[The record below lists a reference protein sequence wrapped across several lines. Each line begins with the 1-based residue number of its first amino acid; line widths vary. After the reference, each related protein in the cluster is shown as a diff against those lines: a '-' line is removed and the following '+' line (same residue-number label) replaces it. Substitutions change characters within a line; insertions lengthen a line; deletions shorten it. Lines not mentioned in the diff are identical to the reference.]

1 MGVFGFGPHS
11 QHEFFL
17 LIAALVLG
25 CDWEHDVSCVEPCVT
40 VLMMRQLDW
49 TPHCSW
55 GLESSSEA
63 ATKSKGKF
71 LVVNAL

>member
-40 VLMMRQLDW
+40 ANDETAGLDS
-49 TPHCSW
+49 TLLLGP
-55 GLESSSEA
+55 
-63 ATKSKGKF
+63 
-71 LVVNAL
+71 